1 MRVAQLTEPCQGGVF
16 DEEQMREVEK
26 DPWLQ
31 DKLMVRR
38 WDDLAK
44 EPEKQTF
51 PLSYYEQMAVDN
63 LRCELDR

>member
-1 MRVAQLTEPCQGGVF
+1 
-16 DEEQMREVEK
+16 MREVEK

-44 EPEKQTF
+44 EPEKKTF
-51 PLSYYEQMAVDN
+51 PLGYYEQMAIGN
-63 LRCELDR
+63 LLRESDR

>member
-1 MRVAQLTEPCQGGVF
+1 
-16 DEEQMREVEK
+16 MREVEK

-44 EPEKQTF
+44 EPEKKTF
-51 PLSYYEQMAVDN
+51 PLSYYQQMAIEN
-63 LRCELDR
+63 LVRESDR